1 MVVPVQDPNSPSPCS
16 FSASEL
22 CRGLQSEFAGCSQEP
37 HDFLLWSVRN
47 NIFFLLFLTEVFLC
61 FIFPVAVPLC
71 WALPDPLSL
80 PHFLACIQN
89 LLPMSTALVCQ
100 CPKAG
105 QPSLSLRAVHEGQ
118 TRVFILPASRL
129 QHWQKGPLQGVGRG
143 PVSCYR
149 APLPVHQPAHL
160 FLLY

>member
-1 MVVPVQDPNSPSPCS
+1 M
-16 FSASEL
+16 
-22 CRGLQSEFAGCSQEP
+22 
-37 HDFLLWSVRN
+37 
-47 NIFFLLFLTEVFLC
+47 
-61 FIFPVAVPLC
+61 AVPLC

-80 PHFLACIQN
+80 PHFLARIQN

-129 QHWQKGPLQGVGRG
+129 QHWQKGLLQGVGRG
-143 PVSCYR
+143 PVSCSPTSPSLL
-149 APLPVHQPAHL
+149 ALPANLVYLANQQGSFVCIYCTYLVNKQCVSPYTGLVQPPSL
-160 FLLY
+160 V